1 VRFSFEKFSAL
12 EIDEMADNR
21 GVWGI
26 DIGQAGLKAI
36 RLRYAEAAQQAL
48 AVAFDYVPHPKI
60 LSQPDAVPDELI
72 AQALQTFL
80 SRNDLKGDVVCISV
94 PGQSALARFIQ
105 LPPVEQGK
113 VHDIVKYE
121 AKQQIPFALEE
132 VIWDY
137 QTLGAGSAEGGFLLD
152 AEVGLFAMKR
162 DQVLQQLR
170 PFLKEKV
177 EVELIQIAP
186 LGLYNFLSYDRMGI
200 RLGEEAAPPSD
211 EYSIILDMGADNT
224 TLLVSN
230 GVKIWIR
237 NVPIG
242 GNHFTRALTK
252 EMKLTFAKAEHLKCN
267 ATKAPD
273 PRAVFQALRPVFNDY
288 VSEIQRSIGYF
299 SSVNRD
305 AKITKVLGLGNG
317 FKLAGL
323 QKYLQQNLQYDVE
336 KIDTFQ
342 GLAGDTV
349 LKAPLFE
356 ENILSFAVPYG
367 LALQGLNLT
376 RIHTTLL
383 PQEIAT
389 ARKIRKKKPWA
400 AVTAATLLVGLAG
413 SAVGYGM
420 VYKSVSED
428 RWKDGESKVASLQ
441 SEVTGYKTKYGTAEG
456 ENKKIMDE
464 GALLVGNLETREQW
478 LEVYKAINQCLPR
491 DQKDD
496 KDESDPTKKNRIKI
510 NAITCKKTSDFTGW
524 YTALPQQAKLRMLPA
539 PSTEQTEAPKA
550 EADKPAYLFRLEGV
564 HYHDSTD
571 PDGRGDR
578 YVITTLLSNLQKW
591 TVQAQ
596 DTPAVPVRKLGISHA
611 TVTQSPPP
619 GLIRFS
625 PDSGKRN
632 LEKGRLG
639 GPMGPGGGVGN
650 ALGGIPMPMAGG
662 AGLPPAAG
670 GGGGRPV
677 VLPGD
682 KDEVKSETRDI
693 PRTTFIIEFAWI
705 PTPVAKRLDVAPE
718 VAKAMEAAGASA
730 PAGDAAGATPGAAAP
745 AATATPS
752 ASPAPTSTPPGT
764 APAPGAIPMPGSA
777 PTPPPPGATPAVPA
791 PGAAP
796 PAGASGGFGSPP
808 PAAPPAAGAIPPA
821 AAAPGGK

>member
-1 VRFSFEKFSAL
+1 
-12 EIDEMADNR
+12 MAETR

-105 LPPVEQGK
+105 LPPVEEGK

-162 DQVLQQLR
+162 DQVMQQLK
-170 PFLKEKV
+170 PFLTSKV

-186 LGLYNFLSYDRMGI
+186 LGLYNFLSYDRLGI
-200 RLGEEAAPPSD
+200 RLGEESTASSD
-211 EYSIILDMGADNT
+211 EYGIILDMGADNT

-323 QKYLQQNLQYDVE
+323 QKYLQQNLQYEVE
-336 KIDTFQ
+336 KVDTFQ

-367 LALQGLNLT
+367 LALQGLGLT

-420 VYKSVSED
+420 VFKSVSAD
-428 RWKDGESKVASLQ
+428 RWKTGEDKVKSLQ
-441 SEVTGYKTKYGTAEG
+441 GEITNFKGQYGAAEG
-456 ENKKIMDE
+456 EFKKIMDE
-464 GALLVGNLETREQW
+464 GALLVSNLDTREQW

-491 DQKDD
+491 DLKDD
-496 KDESDPTKKNRIKI
+496 KDETDPTKKNRIKL
-510 NAITCKKTSDFTGW
+510 NAITCKKVTDFASW
-524 YTALPQQAKLRMLPA
+524 YDGLPQQAKLRMLPE
-539 PSTEQTEAPKA
+539 PSTERKEAPKV
-550 EADKPAYLFRLEGV
+550 EAGNPAYLFRLEGV

-578 YVITTLLSNLQKW
+578 YVITTLLANLQKW
-591 TVQAQ
+591 TVQAP
-596 DTPAVPVRKLGISHA
+596 DTPPVPVRQLGISHA
-611 TVTQSPPP
+611 TVVSSPPP
-619 GLIRFS
+619 GAIRFN
-625 PDSGKRN
+625 PDGGRRRV
-632 LEKGRLG
+632 EGRLG
-639 GPMGPGGGVGN
+639 GGG
-650 ALGGIPMPMAGG
+650 
-662 AGLPPAAG
+662 AAG
-670 GGGGRPV
+670 GPAQLGTGPAAIPGAPLGAGNPVGAANPAARPGV
-677 VLPGD
+677 NLLD
-682 KDEVKSETRDI
+682 KDESRGEARDI
-693 PRTTFIIEFAWI
+693 PRTTFVIEFAWV
-705 PTPVAKRLDVAPE
+705 PTLPSKRLEVAPE
-718 VAKAMEAAGASA
+718 VAAAQAAAGANPDPA
-730 PAGDAAGATPGAAAP
+730 AAGGNPPAGAPGAVPAGGPGVPPAGAVPPGGPAAGPAAPGVVPPAGPPAGPMPPAGGQPVPPAAGNSFGAPPPGGAAAP
-745 AATATPS
+745 PAT
-752 ASPAPTSTPPGT
+752 
-764 APAPGAIPMPGSA
+764 
-777 PTPPPPGATPAVPA
+777 V
-791 PGAAP
+791 
-796 PAGASGGFGSPP
+796 
-808 PAAPPAAGAIPPA
+808 PPA
-821 AAAPGGK
+821 AAPGK

>member
-1 VRFSFEKFSAL
+1 
-12 EIDEMADNR
+12 MAETR

-60 LSQPDAVPDELI
+60 LSQPDAVPEELI

-162 DQVLQQLR
+162 DQVMQQLR
-170 PFLKEKV
+170 PFLTQKV

-200 RLGEEAAPPSD
+200 RLGEDAAPPSD
-211 EYSIILDMGADNT
+211 EYSIVLDMGADNT

-367 LALQGLNLT
+367 LALQGLGLT

-428 RWKDGESKVASLQ
+428 RWKAGEDKVSALQ
-441 SEVTGYKTKYGTAEG
+441 QEVKGYKDKYGTAET

-464 GALLVGNLETREQW
+464 GALLVGNLETRELW

-491 DQKDD
+491 DQNDD

-510 NAITCKKTSDFTGW
+510 NAITCKKMTDFSPW

-539 PSTEQTEAPKA
+539 PSTEQTEAPKV
-550 EADKPAYLFRLEGV
+550 EGDKPAYLFHLEGV

-578 YVITTLLSNLQKW
+578 YVITTLLANLQKW
-591 TVQAQ
+591 TVQAP
-596 DTPAVPVRKLGISHA
+596 DTPPVPVRKLGISHA

-619 GLIRFS
+619 GLIKFS
-625 PDSGKRN
+625 PDGGKRR
-632 LEKGRLG
+632 LEGGRLG
-639 GPMGPGGGVGN
+639 GPMGVGAGN
-650 ALGGIPMPMAGG
+650 VLGANPMPMAAG
-662 AGLPPAAG
+662 AGLPGAG
-670 GGGGRPV
+670 VGGARPV
-677 VLPGD
+677 ILPGD
-682 KDEVKSETRDI
+682 KEEAKNETRDI
-693 PRTTFIIEFAWI
+693 PRTTFVIEFAWI
-705 PTPVAKRLDVAPE
+705 PTPVSKRQDVAPE
-718 VAKAMEAAGASA
+718 VQKAM
-730 PAGDAAGATPGAAAP
+730 
-745 AATATPS
+745 
-752 ASPAPTSTPPGT
+752 
-764 APAPGAIPMPGSA
+764 
-777 PTPPPPGATPAVPA
+777 
-791 PGAAP
+791 
-796 PAGASGGFGSPP
+796 
-808 PAAPPAAGAIPPA
+808 
-821 AAAPGGK
+821 